1 MKYRATTILA
11 LLVLL
16 LGAYFL
22 VWERGD
28 IRDRDRLSGIRRALR
43 LDAERIDG
51 LVVEDAVLGR
61 VECRRRGGDWMLV
74 EPIAARANTSLV
86 RQILTALQELPRGE
100 VILPDRHDRNA
111 YAHYGLEPPR
121 ASIAVVQGTATN
133 RLFIGRP
140 SPLGD
145 GVYVRREGQDGI
157 VRIPVALRD
166 LVPDRLDSL
175 RSRTLLGGD
184 PSAIRRLDIR
194 NDSGYIQLA
203 RSPSAPWRILQ
214 PVATR
219 ADPVPV
225 DTLIRELLA
234 CTIVEFV
241 QDRVADFTPYGL
253 DARSA
258 ATAILDT
265 DGGSGSQMIS
275 FGDPVAS
282 SPGLVYARLQGENSV
297 YAVPE
302 AAAQA
307 LEVRLDDLRDR
318 RIPGL
323 VIPSRIRGIRA
334 ESGDTV
340 LELLRDASGAW
351 RIERPRRVPADP
363 DAVNALLAGWAGVRI
378 TAFEPPPAPSAAS
391 SLPPP
396 PEPVYTR
403 SLWITLQGESD
414 PVLLRMGPL
423 DPGTPHDGSCR
434 IRIADESASAI
445 ASPATL
451 LDFPLAA
458 EAYQSL
464 DVLSIPA
471 DNILAVDY
479 HSPARNLSVRREP
492 ITGEWLQPPADF
504 PALLEAL
511 SPLRA
516 AEWLPVPEGLDRA
529 EPRATLRITQTGRL
543 TLSNTLLFH
552 PGGIVLLR
560 GHPTAFRLAEDSPL
574 ARWMAVSD
582 APAAQSAE
590 PEPAD
595 AGNGDAP

>member
-1 MKYRATTILA
+1 MKYRATSILA

-16 LGAYFL
+16 LGAYLL

-28 IRDRDRLSGIRRALR
+28 VRDRDNLSRIRRALR
-43 LDAERIDG
+43 LDAERIDA
-51 LVVEDAVLGR
+51 LFVEDASLGR
-61 VECRRRGGDWMLV
+61 VECHRRGSDWMLA
-74 EPIAARANTSLV
+74 EPIAARANTTLV

-100 VILPDRHDRNA
+100 VILPDRRDRNA

-121 ASIAVVQGTATN
+121 AVLSVVQGAATN
-133 RLFIGRP
+133 RILIGRP

-145 GVYVRREGQDGI
+145 GVYVRREDQDGI

-166 LVPDRLDSL
+166 LVPERLDSL
-175 RSRTLLGGD
+175 RSRTLLGGE
-184 PSAIRRLDIR
+184 PSAIRRLDVR

-265 DGGSGSQMIS
+265 EGGSGSQMIS

-302 AAAQA
+302 AAAKA
-307 LEVRLDDLRDR
+307 LDVRLDDLRDR

-323 VIPSRIRGIRA
+323 AIPSRIRGIRA
-334 ESGDTV
+334 ESGDSA
-340 LELLRDASGAW
+340 LELLRDPSGAW
-351 RIERPRRVPADP
+351 QIERPRRVPADP
-363 DAVNALLAGWAGVRI
+363 DAVNALLSGWAGVRI
-378 TAFEPPPAPSAAS
+378 TAFETPPAPSAAS
-391 SLPPP
+391 ALPPP

-403 SLWITLQGESD
+403 TLWITLQDEPD

-423 DPGTPHDGSCR
+423 DTGTPDAASCR

-451 LDFPLAA
+451 LDFPLSA

-464 DVLSIPA
+464 DVLDIPA

-479 HSPARNLSVRREP
+479 HSSSRNLSVRREP

-504 PALLEAL
+504 PALLDAL

-516 AEWLPVPEGLDRA
+516 AEWLPVPDGLDKA
-529 EPRATLRITQTGRL
+529 APLATLRITQTGRH

-560 GHPTAFRLAEDSPL
+560 GHPTAFRLPEDSPL
-574 ARWMAVSD
+574 ARWMAASD
-582 APAAQSAE
+582 APAPAE
-590 PEPAD
+590 PEPAR
-595 AGNGDAP
+595 